1 MISLNFDYY
10 YGAESEQYT
19 FFRIPKLLMKDRRFK
34 KLSSDAKLLYGL
46 MLDRMSLSAK
56 NGWFDVENRVYIIYP
71 IDEIMNDLCC
81 ARATVAKII
90 AELDCKKGIGLI
102 EKKRIGLGKP
112 DIIYVKNFVL
122 KEPDQPCEENCGC
135 IKKEEKEPVNP
146 CLSTEVQNLN
156 FKKFKNYTSGSSKIE
171 LQEVQKLN
179 SNNTNN
185 TNNNKT
191 NNSEIDNSETE
202 GASEN
207 PSIYQSE
214 GKEKPDNGI
223 DGIDMHARILDNIDY
238 EHVSNKEN
246 KMLQQ
251 WNYGLYEELCRII
264 REVCYSPPDKKY
276 RIEGNMLPRDD
287 IIKKFLL
294 LTQEHME
301 YVIESLA
308 DIHTRVRNIKGY
320 MITALYNA
328 VDTMSFYYMN
338 MVRADSADF
347 DNSG

>member
-1 MISLNFDYY
+1 MTNLNFDFY

-19 FFRIPKLLMKDRRFK
+19 FFRIPKLLMTDRRFK
-34 KLSSDAKLLYGL
+34 KLSSDAKILYGL

-56 NGWFDVENRVYIIYP
+56 NGWFDAENRVYIIYP
-71 IDEIMNDLCC
+71 IDEIMDDLCC

-112 DIIYVKNFVL
+112 DIIFVKNFVL
-122 KEPDQPCEENCGC
+122 KEPDQPCEESCGC
-135 IKKEEKEPVNP
+135 IKREEKEPANP
-146 CLSTEVQNLN
+146 CLSTEVQKLN
-156 FKKFKNYTSGSSKIE
+156 FKKFKNYTSGSSKVE
-171 LQEVQKLN
+171 LQEIQKLN
-179 SNNTNN
+179 SNK

-191 NNSEIDNSETE
+191 NNSETE
-202 GASEN
+202 CMSEN
-207 PSIYQSE
+207 PSIYHESE

-238 EHVSNKEN
+238 EHVSDKEN

-264 REVCYSPPDKKY
+264 REICYSPPEKKY

-308 DIHTRVRNIKGY
+308 GIHTRVRNIKGY
-320 MITALYNA
+320 MITVLYNA
-328 VDTMSFYYMN
+328 VDTMSFYYRN
-338 MVRADSADF
+338 MAMSDAAGFDDS
-347 DNSG
+347 G